1 MAGDGEGN
9 QRPTAHAHTHEL
21 CDACRAEAE
30 ERLLTELRAKR
41 FAALVENSRDF
52 LAMASLTGEILFV
65 NKAGRELLG
74 IQDFDGLPLE
84 RFHTEEGM
92 KRAAIIREKGWWEG
106 EGELRHFR
114 TGELIPTQI
123 TSFLL
128 RDPDGTPVGFA
139 TVQRDLRP
147 ARQLDKHVLQAQ
159 KLETTG
165 RLAAGV
171 VHDFNNMLSVIL
183 GYGALIRRS
192 LPEESALRGE
202 VDEMLGAA
210 RRAGQ
215 LTKQLLV
222 FSRPQSEE
230 SSVVSLNEVVTGIDG
245 MARRLVGSTVTVVA
259 NLDPAAG
266 WVQVDVGQI
275 EQVIL
280 NIVTNARDAMPKGGT
295 LTMAT
300 SQVVI
305 GGEPGAEGALPTGRY
320 AVLRV
325 TDTGSGMDEA
335 TMQRVFEP
343 FFTTKAPGAG
353 TGLGLS
359 TVLGV
364 VKQSG
369 GHVAVQSRPGQGTT
383 FSIFLPAAPAPSSR
397 LQPAAPRYVPPSS
410 S

>member
-1 MAGDGEGN
+1 MAADGEGSQGPN
-9 QRPTAHAHTHEL
+9 AHAHTHEL
-21 CDACRAEAE
+21 CHACRVEAE
-30 ERLLTELRAKR
+30 ERQLTDLRAKR

-74 IQDFDGLPLE
+74 IQDFDGLALE
-84 RFHTEEGM
+84 KFHTADGM

-128 RDPDGTPVGFA
+128 RDPDGQPVGFA

-147 ARQLDKHVLQAQ
+147 ARQLDRHVLQAQ

-183 GYGALIRRS
+183 GYGALIRRG

-210 RRAGQ
+210 KRAGQ

-222 FSRPQSEE
+222 FSRPE
-230 SSVVSLNEVVTGIDG
+230 SGERSVVSLNDVVTGVDG
-245 MARRLVGSTVTVVA
+245 MARRLIGSGITLSTQ
-259 NLDPAAG
+259 LDPAAG
-266 WVQVDVGQI
+266 WVQIEVGQI

-280 NIVTNARDAMPKGGT
+280 NVVANARDAIPKAGT
-295 LTMAT
+295 ITMAT
-300 SQVVI
+300 SQIII
-305 GGEPGAEGALPTGRY
+305 GGEADAEGTVPTGRY
-320 AVLRV
+320 ATLRV
-325 TDTGSGMDEA
+325 TDTGTGMDEA

-343 FFTTKAPGAG
+343 FFTTKAPGSG

-359 TVLGV
+359 TVLAV

-369 GHVAVQSRPGQGTT
+369 GHVAVSSRPGHGTT
-383 FSIFLPAAPAPSSR
+383 FSIFLPVAPAPGPRS
-397 LQPAAPRYVPPSS
+397 QPAASQYVPPSS

>member
-1 MAGDGEGN
+1 MAADGEGS
-9 QRPTAHAHTHEL
+9 QGPTRHVHTHEL

-30 ERLLTELRAKR
+30 ERHQTDQRAKR

-52 LAMASLTGEILFV
+52 LAMASLTGEVLFV

-84 RFHTEEGM
+84 RFHTEDGM

-114 TGELIPTQI
+114 TGELIPTQV

-128 RDPDGTPVGFA
+128 RDADGQPVGFA

-147 ARQLDKHVLQAQ
+147 ARQLDRHVLQAQ

-222 FSRPQSEE
+222 FSRPQTGEPT
-230 SSVVSLNEVVTGIDG
+230 VVSLNDVVTGIDG
-245 MARRLVGSTVTVVA
+245 MARRLLGSNVTLVTQ
-259 NLDPAAG
+259 LDPAAG
-266 WVQVDVGQI
+266 WVQVDIGKM

-280 NIVTNARDAMPKGGT
+280 NITANARDAMPGGGT
-295 LTMAT
+295 VTIAT
-300 SQVVI
+300 GQIVV
-305 GGEPGAEGALPTGRY
+305 GGEADGALPTGRY

-325 TDTGSGMDEA
+325 TDTGTGMDEA

-343 FFTTKAPGAG
+343 FFTTKEPGSG

-359 TVLGV
+359 TVLAV

-369 GHVAVQSRPGQGTT
+369 GQVTVSSRPGEGTT
-383 FSIFLPAAPAPSSR
+383 FSIFLPAAPAPGSR
-397 LQPAAPRYVPPSS
+397 PQPAASQYVPPSS

>member
-1 MAGDGEGN
+1 
-9 QRPTAHAHTHEL
+9 
-21 CDACRAEAE
+21 
-30 ERLLTELRAKR
+30 
-41 FAALVENSRDF
+41 
-52 LAMASLTGEILFV
+52 
-65 NKAGRELLG
+65 
-74 IQDFDGLPLE
+74 
-84 RFHTEEGM
+84 
-92 KRAAIIREKGWWEG
+92 
-106 EGELRHFR
+106 
-114 TGELIPTQI
+114 
-123 TSFLL
+123 
-128 RDPDGTPVGFA
+128 VGFA

-183 GYGALIRRS
+183 GYGALIRRG

-210 RRAGQ
+210 KRAGQ

-230 SSVVSLNEVVTGIDG
+230 RSVVSLNDVVTGIDG
-245 MARRLVGSTVTVVA
+245 MARRLLGSTITLA
-259 NLDPAAG
+259 NNLDPCAG
-266 WVQVDVGQI
+266 WIQVDVGQI

-295 LTMAT
+295 LTMT
-300 SQVVI
+300 TTQVVI
-305 GGEPGAEGALPTGRY
+305 GGDPGAEGALPNGRY

-325 TDTGSGMDEA
+325 TDTGAGMDDA

-343 FFTTKAPGAG
+343 FFTTKAPGSG

-383 FSIFLPAAPAPSSR
+383 FSIFLPAAPAPAPRS
-397 LQPAAPRYVPPSS
+397 QPAGASRYVPPSS

>member
-1 MAGDGEGN
+1 M
-9 QRPTAHAHTHEL
+9 
-21 CDACRAEAE
+21 
-30 ERLLTELRAKR
+30 
-41 FAALVENSRDF
+41 
-52 LAMASLTGEILFV
+52 
-65 NKAGRELLG
+65 
-74 IQDFDGLPLE
+74 
-84 RFHTEEGM
+84 
-92 KRAAIIREKGWWEG
+92 
-106 EGELRHFR
+106 
-114 TGELIPTQI
+114 
-123 TSFLL
+123 
-128 RDPDGTPVGFA
+128 GFA

-147 ARQLDKHVLQAQ
+147 ARQLDRHVLQAQ

-210 RRAGQ
+210 KRAGQ

-230 SSVVSLNEVVTGIDG
+230 QSVVSLNEIITGVDG
-245 MARRLVGSTVTVVA
+245 MARRLLGPAVA
-259 NLDPAAG
+259 LASSLDPAAG
-266 WVQVDVGQI
+266 WVQIDVGQI

-280 NIVTNARDAMPKGGT
+280 NIVTNARDAMPKGGK

-305 GGEPGAEGALPTGRY
+305 GGEAGSEGALPTGRY
-320 AVLRV
+320 ATLRV
-325 TDTGSGMDEA
+325 TDTGTGMDEG
-335 TMQRVFEP
+335 TLQRVFEP

-359 TVLGV
+359 TVLAV

-369 GHVAVQSRPGQGTT
+369 GHVAVSSRPGQGTT
-383 FSIFLPAAPAPSSR
+383 FSIFLPAAPAPGPRS
-397 LQPAAPRYVPPSS
+397 QPVASQYVPPSS